1 MLLIFAF
8 LFACGHGSADP
19 QPAPD
24 AAPPENKVVEPAK
37 VEPAPVASPPVVTG
51 ADVML
56 GEADANG
63 NDTILPGSTTVIT
76 NDPAALYEMCKARV
90 EGEDKPGECKV
101 DADCSRAGC
110 SKEVCVPTA
119 VAANVN
125 TTCDKQPCF
134 DVLESCG
141 CTAGLCSWTVRKSL

>member
-8 LFACGHGSADP
+8 LFACGHGAADP

-24 AAPPENKVVEPAK
+24 AVPPAPAVVA
-37 VEPAPVASPPVVTG
+37 PAPVTPAAGPPPVVTG
-51 ADVML
+51 TDVML
-56 GEADANG
+56 GEADASG

-76 NDPAALYEMCKARV
+76 NDPAALYGMCRDRV
-90 EGEDKPGECKV
+90 EGDEKPGECKV

-119 VAANVN
+119 VAADLN

-141 CTAGLCSWTVRKSL
+141 CISGTCSWTVRKSL